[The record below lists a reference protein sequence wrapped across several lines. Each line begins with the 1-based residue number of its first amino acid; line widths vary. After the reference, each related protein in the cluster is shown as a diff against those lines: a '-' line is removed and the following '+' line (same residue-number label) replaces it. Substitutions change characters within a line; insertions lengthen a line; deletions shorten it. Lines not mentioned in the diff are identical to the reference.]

1 LLEQGVDIRII
12 QTMLGHSSL
21 STTQVY
27 THISSEQLK
36 KVRNPFDNLFERES
50 VEKNVR

>member
-1 LLEQGVDIRII
+1 MDIRII

-27 THISSEQLK
+27 THVSSEQLK
-36 KVRNPFDNLFERES
+36 KVKNPFDNLFAEE
-50 VEKNVR
+50 EKDEQEGTS